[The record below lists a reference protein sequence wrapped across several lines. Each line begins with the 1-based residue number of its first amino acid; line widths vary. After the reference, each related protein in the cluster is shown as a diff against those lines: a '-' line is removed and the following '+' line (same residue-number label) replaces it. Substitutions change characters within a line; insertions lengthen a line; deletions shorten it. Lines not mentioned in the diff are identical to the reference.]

1 MLDIAGVL
9 ETLAESAQT
18 LRIPVRRRRV
28 EIPDHR
34 QLWLLRPRRQRP
46 RNRCAAECRDEC
58 APLYMNCHATLPT
71 RGSVQRRGPY
81 HSRPCCAAGFQS
93 RLCRLGVRPGHC
105 GDVRCTTALPPK
117 TEVDM
122 RSCYVAEVPQPAVSK
137 RSKADNLFDQLVGA
151 TGQRKW
157 NGDT

>member
-93 RLCRLGVRPGHC
+93 RLCRLGVRLGNSAMSAQCPLC
-105 GDVRCTTALPPK
+105 PKGDMLGRFASTRPRELPRLAASHIKLEGLVLVVEFDLPE
-117 TEVDM
+117 TE
-122 RSCYVAEVPQPAVSK
+122 
-137 RSKADNLFDQLVGA
+137 
-151 TGQRKW
+151 
-157 NGDT
+157 